1 MSEFLFELLFEVVL
15 MVFETAWDSA
25 KNRSNG

>member
-1 MSEFLFELLFEVVL
+1 MAECLFELLFEVVL
-15 MVFETAWDSA
+15 MVIETAWNSA